1 MTRDLKMNKLKNGRC
16 QEDNIRVQHFKILE
30 LTDGLRDGRELIVEE
45 PPKKKV
51 CESVFNEK

>member
-1 MTRDLKMNKLKNGRC
+1 MNKLKNGRC